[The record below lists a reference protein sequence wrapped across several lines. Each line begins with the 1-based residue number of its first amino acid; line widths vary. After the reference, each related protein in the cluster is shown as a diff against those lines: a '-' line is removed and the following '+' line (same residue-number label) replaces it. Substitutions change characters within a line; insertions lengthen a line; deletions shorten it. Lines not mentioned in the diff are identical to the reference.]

1 MTQVVD
7 IALADASPG
16 RKSGRESVRLPNEI
30 HALKERDNHTNF
42 RYLAFVYL
50 VVATS
55 MAGAIWVSGM
65 AAAGTISWWLTIPAT
80 IAAIVAIGASQHQL
94 GGAVHEGTHHTFLE
108 NRKWGELCSDW
119 LAAFPIYTSTYA
131 FRQHH
136 LAHHQ
141 FINDPVRDPDCAQ
154 LHESGHDLDFPIEHI
169 DMVKALLKQLWLPN
183 LVRYTIARARHSSMG
198 AGTNP
203 YADPDQPGSKK
214 PVIIALIF
222 AGSLPIMISSLLHRV
237 DWHAALA
244 VLATAWCA
252 ATLYYLRAPENH
264 FAGSRLKPV
273 VSHRATFIGRITF
286 LALVYA
292 TLCAI
297 EIAGLGRAWHWFLVL
312 WIVPLF
318 TAFPLFMILR
328 QWVQHGNADRGR
340 YTNTRVFL
348 AGPLIRYAVF
358 PFGMDYHL
366 PHHLISSV
374 PHYNLKKLHEIMLK
388 DAEYAEKGVIVEG
401 YFGGDDPET
410 GRPTAMSVLG
420 PAHAPKTGEEVFV
433 NDGALEHVEVK
444 GQAELA
450 RQAELSRMAA

>member
-1 MTQVVD
+1 MCKG
-7 IALADASPG
+7 IGPESHKASG
-16 RKSGRESVRLPNEI
+16 KGASRLPNEI

-42 RYLAFVYL
+42 GYLAFVYL
-50 VVATS
+50 VIVAS
-55 MAGAIWVSGM
+55 MAGAIWVSSL
-65 AAAGTISWWLTIPAT
+65 AADGTISWWLTIPAT
-80 IAAIVAIGASQHQL
+80 IAAIIAIGASQHQL

-119 LAAFPIYTSTYA
+119 FAAFPIYTSTFA

-141 FINDPVRDPDCAQ
+141 FINDPVRDPDSAQ
-154 LHESGHDLDFPIEHI
+154 LHDSGHDLDFPIQHI
-169 DMVKALLKQLWLPN
+169 DMIKALLKQLWLPN
-183 LVRYTIARARHSSMG
+183 LVRYTITRARYSSIG
-198 AGTNP
+198 AGDNP

-214 PVIIALIF
+214 PTLIAMAF
-222 AGSLPIMISSLLHRV
+222 AGLLPIAVSALLHHV
-237 DWHAALA
+237 GWQPAIAILVASWAAAAL
-244 VLATAWCA
+244 
-252 ATLYYLRAPENH
+252 YFYKAPESH

-273 VSHRATFIGRITF
+273 ISHRATFFGRVTF
-286 LALVYA
+286 LSMIYA
-292 TLCAI
+292 SLSAI
-297 EIAGLGRAWHWFLVL
+297 EIAGLGSAWKWFSLL

-318 TAFPLFMILR
+318 TTFPLFMILR

-374 PHYNLKKLHEIMLK
+374 PHYNLKKLHELLLK
-388 DAEYAEKGVIVEG
+388 DAEYAEKTVIVEG
-401 YFGGDDPET
+401 YFGDDDEET

-420 PAHAPKTGEEVFV
+420 PKHAPKTVEEVFV
-433 NDGALEHVEVK
+433 NEGALEHSEVQGK
-444 GQAELA
+444 AALA
-450 RQAELSRMAA
+450 RHSELSRMAA